1 MKTQISRM
9 VQRKSFG
16 DGLYAFILL
25 LPTFLIFTVVI
36 FFPIVK
42 GIIVSFCNYTLATLT
57 KYHWNNFDN
66 YKNIFENNEV
76 LIYFKNTIL
85 FVLITV
91 GLQFIIGM
99 CIALLLNS
107 INKGKRS
114 LRGLYLIPWTVPS
127 VVVAILWK
135 WMLQEQFGVINY
147 LLFKFNITNTIN
159 IAWLQNGAL
168 AMAGVSAASM
178 WRQLPYMIIMLLAGL
193 QSVDKSLLE
202 SATLEGANSF
212 QVFRNVTI
220 PSIRPVIT
228 TAVWISILDNFQMF
242 TVIYN
247 MTGGGPINATTTLS
261 IAAYKRAFE
270 AYNLGEG
277 SAIGM
282 LWMVVLVFAT
292 IGYNKINQKYT
303 DDLV

>member
-1 MKTQISRM
+1 M
-9 VQRKSFG
+9 
-16 DGLYAFILL
+16 
-25 LPTFLIFTVVI
+25 LPTILIFSIVI
-36 FFPIVK
+36 LFPIAK

-57 KYHWNNFDN
+57 KYQWNNFNN
-66 YKNIFENNEV
+66 YIQIFKDFEI
-76 LIYFKNTIL
+76 LIYFKNTLL

-91 GLQFIIGM
+91 GLQFIVGM

-107 INKGKRS
+107 MHKGKRII
-114 LRGLYLIPWTVPS
+114 RGLYLIPWTVPS

-147 LLFKFNITNTIN
+147 LLFNSNITNTIN
-159 IAWLQNGAL
+159 VAWLQDTLLAL
-168 AMAGVSAASM
+168 IGVSFASI

-193 QSVDKSLLE
+193 QSVDKSLIE
-202 SATLEGANSF
+202 SATLEGASSF
-212 QVFRNVTI
+212 QVFRKVTV
-220 PSIRPVIT
+220 PSIKPVVT

-247 MTGGGPINATTTLS
+247 MTGGGPVNATTTLS

-270 AYNLGEG
+270 SYNLGEG

-282 LWMVVLVFAT
+282 LWMLVLIFAT
-292 IGYNKINQKYT
+292 IGYNKMNQRYS
-303 DDLV
+303 DDLM